1 MSHTGPLWANLL
13 LFPGGIEDIGV
24 EAMRE
29 VEELITSQTTL
40 SPSWNQTDSDELYS
54 GFAQEAQ
61 PEPQL
66 PLPNSLAGQIPK
78 CHPREP
84 MDSGNTEFRYT
95 AIDGASALQQP
106 PNRED
111 SQHWGFAAE
120 MPHESARGGRNQHC
134 QFSKEISQD
143 FAQPA
148 LASTSPGND
157 ENDGNKKPTCINF
170 TSQHEKKAFH
180 LGACDGC
187 ATARVKCQKI
197 ESPACQR
204 CKRMKF
210 TCNFSRIVSFK
221 PFPTI

>member
-1 MSHTGPLWANLL
+1 
-13 LFPGGIEDIGV
+13 
-24 EAMRE
+24 
-29 VEELITSQTTL
+29 
-40 SPSWNQTDSDELYS
+40 
-54 GFAQEAQ
+54 
-61 PEPQL
+61 
-66 PLPNSLAGQIPK
+66 
-78 CHPREP
+78 
-84 MDSGNTEFRYT
+84 MDSGNTELRYT
-95 AIDGASALQQP
+95 AIDGASASQQP

-120 MPHESARGGRNQHC
+120 MPHESARGGNQHC

-197 ESPACQR
+197 EKPACQSR
-204 CKRMKF
+204 KRMKV
-210 TCNFSRIVSFK
+210 TCNFSRIPYNNWFNYIQLQGFGMRNSVWSDSKKDFK
-221 PFPTI
+221 PRIAKVVWGWILWLLENH